1 MTLVLLDTNA
11 YLRLA
16 KRVRPMLGVKFGQKE
31 YVLTIL
37 KITEDEV
44 HKSSKLRHQSSWFDN
59 PELAAERLA
68 KQVRLKPDEKQL
80 IDINKG
86 IFRQYALENAA
97 NYKTP
102 PSPAD
107 CHILAFG
114 QVRPAVVVTDDL
126 SMHQLAKEFDLHK
139 SVWHGHEL
147 LHKMLSGKHIDKQ
160 LVVEIYEALEI
171 NGDLPK
177 SWREVK
183 HTTFKK
189 VFGPVPQQ

>member
-1 MTLVLLDTNA
+1 
-11 YLRLA
+11 
-16 KRVRPMLGVKFGQKE
+16 MLGVKFGQKE

-44 HKSSKLRHQSSWFDN
+44 HKSSKLRHKFPWFDN

-68 KQVRLKPDEKQL
+68 KQVRLKKNEKELLTITQ
-80 IDINKG
+80 G
-86 IFRQYALENAA
+86 IFRQHAVENAA

-114 QVRPAVVVTDDL
+114 QVRPAMVVTDDL
-126 SMHQLAKEFDLHK
+126 SMHQLAEEFDLHK

-160 LVVEIYEALEI
+160 LVTEIYDALET
-171 NGDLPK
+171 NGDLTK
-177 SWREVK
+177 TWRDVK

-189 VFGPVPQQ
+189 VFGPKPA

>member
-44 HKSSKLRHQSSWFDN
+44 HKNPRLRHNYPWFDN
-59 PELAAERLA
+59 PEHTEERLA
-68 KQVRLKPDEKQL
+68 KQVRLKEDEKEL
-80 IDINKG
+80 LSISKS
-86 IFRQYALENAA
+86 IFRQHVLENAS

-114 QVRPAVVVTDDL
+114 QIRRAIVVTDDL
-126 SMHQLAKEFDLHK
+126 SMHQLAKEFELEK

-147 LHKMLSGKHIDKQ
+147 LHKMLSGKHIDKN
-160 LVVEIYEALEI
+160 LVSGIYEALEV
-171 NGDLPK
+171 NGDLPRT
-177 SWREVK
+177 WREVK

-189 VFGPVPQQ
+189 IFGTKPN

>member
-44 HKSSKLRHQSSWFDN
+44 HKNPRLRHNYPWFDN
-59 PELAAERLA
+59 QEHTEERLA
-68 KQVRLKPDEKQL
+68 KQVRLKEDEKEL
-80 IDINKG
+80 LAISKS
-86 IFRQYALENAA
+86 IFRQHVLENAC

-114 QVRPAVVVTDDL
+114 QIRPAIVVTDDL
-126 SMHQLAKEFDLHK
+126 SMHQLAKEFELHK

-147 LHKMLSGKHIDKQ
+147 LHKMLSGKHIGNQ
-160 LVVEIYEALEI
+160 LVSEIYEALEN
-171 NGDLPK
+171 NGDLPRT
-177 SWREVK
+177 WREVK

-189 VFGPVPQQ
+189 IFGTKPN

>member
-31 YVLTIL
+31 YALTIL

-44 HKSSKLRHQSSWFDN
+44 HRNPRLRHHYPWFDN
-59 PELAAERLA
+59 PEHIEERLA
-68 KQVRLKPDEKQL
+68 KQVRLKKDEKEIL
-80 IDINKG
+80 NITKG
-86 IFRQYALENAA
+86 VFRQHVLENAA

-107 CHILAFG
+107 CYILAFG
-114 QVRPAVVVTDDL
+114 QIRPAIVVTDDL
-126 SMHQLAKEFDLHK
+126 SMHQLAREFDLEK

-160 LVVEIYEALEI
+160 LMVEIYEALEI

-177 SWREVK
+177 SWREVR

-189 VFGPVPQQ
+189 VFGPKKS

>member
-44 HKSSKLRHQSSWFDN
+44 QRNPRLRHNYPWFET
-59 PELAAERLA
+59 PELVAERLS
-68 KQVRLKPDEKQL
+68 KRVILKAEEKEL
-80 IDINKG
+80 LEITKG
-86 IFRQYALENAA
+86 IFRQHVLENAA

-114 QVRPAVVVTDDL
+114 QVRPAIVVTDDL
-126 SMHQLAKEFDLHK
+126 SMHKLAKEFDLEK

-160 LVVEIYEALEI
+160 LVIDIYEALEI
-171 NGDLPK
+171 NGDMPRTWL
-177 SWREVK
+177 EVK
-183 HTTFKK
+183 HSTFKK
-189 VFGPVPQQ
+189 VFGSKPEY

>member
-1 MTLVLLDTNA
+1 LTLVLLDTNA

-31 YVLTIL
+31 CVLTIL

-44 HKSSKLRHQSSWFDN
+44 HKSARLRHKFPWFDN
-59 PELAAERLA
+59 PELAKERLA
-68 KQVRLKPDEKQL
+68 KQVRLKPEEKEL
-80 IDINKG
+80 IKISKG
-86 IFRQYALENAA
+86 IFRQHVLENAA

-114 QVRPAVVVTDDL
+114 QVRPAMVVTDDL
-126 SMHQLAKEFDLHK
+126 SMHQLAEEFDLHK
-139 SVWHGHEL
+139 SVWHGFEL
-147 LHKMLSGKHIDKQ
+147 LRKMLSGKHIDKQ
-160 LVVEIYEALEI
+160 LVADIYEALDI
-171 NGDLPK
+171 NGDLPRA
-177 SWREVK
+177 WREVK

-189 VFGPVPQQ
+189 VFGPAPQQ